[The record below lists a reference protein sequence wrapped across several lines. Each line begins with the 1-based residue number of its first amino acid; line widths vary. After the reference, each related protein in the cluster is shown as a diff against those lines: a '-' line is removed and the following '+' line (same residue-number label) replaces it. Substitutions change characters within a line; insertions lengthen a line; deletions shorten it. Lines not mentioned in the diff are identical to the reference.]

1 MSRPIW
7 VYWENPIGQ
16 DYTPKYIELC
26 LRTMDRAAGPDTLHV
41 LDAASASR
49 VATSLPPWWSQL
61 EVLAHK
67 ADILKAHLLYL
78 HGGLAIDADTI
89 ALRDFSFIFE
99 ELERGADFLGF
110 GPEGDPSIGVL
121 AAKPGSRTARDWI
134 LNQLAAFERGGI
146 SWETFGSQ
154 SLAPAVALHGCT
166 ILPWRLTHPILWY
179 EWNRFLSDENVEAFA
194 DGSYSL
200 VSLFNQMIGPTI
212 ARFSEDQLLNS
223 PTLLSQ
229 LFRVALGSRDLAG
242 ACREQV
248 ANGPNRIER

>member
-16 DYTPKYIELC
+16 DYTPMYIELC
-26 LRTMDRAAGPDTLHV
+26 LRTMDRAAGPGALQV
-41 LDAASASR
+41 LDADSASR
-49 VATSLPPWWSQL
+49 IATSLPPWWSQL

-78 HGGLAIDADTI
+78 HGGLVIDADTI

-121 AAKPGSRTARDWI
+121 AARPGSRTARGWVA
-134 LNQLAAFERGGI
+134 NQLAAFERGDI

-154 SLAPAVALHGCT
+154 SLAPAVELHGCT
-166 ILPWRLTHPILWY
+166 ILPWRLTHPIPWY
-179 EWNRFLSDENVEAFA
+179 EWNRFLSDETAEPLT
-194 DGSYSL
+194 DGSCAL

-212 ARFSEDQLLNS
+212 AGFSEDQLLNS

-229 LFRVALGSRDLAG
+229 LFRVALDSRKLAD
-242 ACREQV
+242 AFREQV
-248 ANGPNRIER
+248 AKVPNNTKR